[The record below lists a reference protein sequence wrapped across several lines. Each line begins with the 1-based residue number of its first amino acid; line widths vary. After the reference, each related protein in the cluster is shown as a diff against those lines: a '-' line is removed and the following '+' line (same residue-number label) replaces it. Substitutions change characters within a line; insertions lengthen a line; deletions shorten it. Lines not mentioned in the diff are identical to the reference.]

1 MSEKVNLKD
10 RAYSIIKNKIIHC
23 EYKPGE
29 FLVESELMDVVGA
42 SRTPIREALNKL
54 EQEGYI
60 DILPKKGVMV
70 RNITIA
76 ELNEIYEV
84 RFLVEPYIIRTYGN
98 LIPKNLVLE
107 LKESLNQAG
116 TDAESSYHKDE
127 ELHSMLMKISQNTYL
142 MDILNRLYAQNHR
155 LRILSGNLLSYR
167 NAETI
172 IEHELI
178 LDALLEKDYEKA
190 AQAMMN
196 HLQNSKDAS
205 MNIMINSKLG
215 VQQRFR
221 M

>member
-1 MSEKVNLKD
+1 MAEKINLKD
-10 RAYSIIKNKIIHC
+10 KAYGIIKDKIIHC

-29 FLVESELMDVVGA
+29 FLIEAELMNVVGA

-84 RFLVEPYIIRTYGN
+84 RFLVEPYIIRNYGN
-98 LIPKNLVLE
+98 LVPKQLLLE
-107 LKESLNQAG
+107 LRESLKFCSEG
-116 TDAESSYHKDE
+116 DSTYHKDE
-127 ELHSMLMKISQNTYL
+127 ELHDMLVRISQNTYL
-142 MDILNRLYAQNHR
+142 MELLNRLYAQNHR
-155 LRILSGNLLSYR
+155 LRVLSGSLLSYR
-167 NAETI
+167 NEETI
-172 IEHELI
+172 KEHEAI
-178 LDALLEKDYEKA
+178 LDALLNKNYEQA
-190 AQAMMN
+190 AQAMQE